1 MHRIGKAFL
10 LGMATVLPIGVTVYL
25 FYLLTFGAERVM
37 GGLLRNVLPDELYW
51 PGMGVGL
58 AVLVILLIGLLIQ
71 MPGLSLLVRLSDA
84 AMKRI
89 PLVKTVYATLQ
100 DFMDLLAA
108 TRKDSGAASP
118 VRVRL
123 WDEVEMVGLVTDPD
137 YDDDRV
143 LVYLPM
149 SYQLGG
155 YMLALDKSRLTK
167 LDMSVEDALRHVITA
182 GIRRKSGSSGPP
194 SSRN

>member
-1 MHRIGKAFL
+1 
-10 LGMATVLPIGVTVYL
+10 
-25 FYLLTFGAERVM
+25 LTFGAERVM

-108 TRKDSGAASP
+108 TREDSGAARP